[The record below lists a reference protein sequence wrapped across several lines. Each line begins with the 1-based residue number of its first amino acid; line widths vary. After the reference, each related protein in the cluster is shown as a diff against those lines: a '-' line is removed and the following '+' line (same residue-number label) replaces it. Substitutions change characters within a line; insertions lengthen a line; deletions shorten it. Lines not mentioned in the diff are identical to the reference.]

1 MSLPFKYDEPF
12 VLLDFEGRR
21 QLYRRPSRIVE
32 TRNPE
37 QVVSTIEELR
47 GATAAGFIGYES
59 GYALEPRLHHLCHAP
74 ATGDPPLLWFGI
86 FPDGPEP
93 APELPGGNGA
103 WVGAPE
109 PLIAQSRYATHLQT
123 LKEHLLAG
131 DIYQANFTFSA
142 DIRFS
147 GHPLALYAQL
157 QARAR
162 AKWSAIVFTG
172 EHWIISCSPELFFTL
187 EGGKVTTRPMK
198 GTAAPDSDPEVL
210 RNDPKQR
217 AENLMIVD
225 LLRNDLSKIAT
236 PGTVEASQLL
246 LVERYPTV
254 LQMTSTVTAAL
265 TPSLGPVDVIK
276 AMFPCGSVTG
286 VPKISAMQII
296 HEEELGPRGVYTGSI
311 GAMDS
316 NGDAAFNVAIRTLTI
331 RAGSDRALIGLGSG
345 IVADSIAADE
355 WQECLQKGKFIP
367 TGIHFDLIET
377 LKVERGEMPDLSLH
391 LDRLGPSA
399 EYFGFEFDR
408 TGVERLLSD
417 AARTAGDARLRMTLS
432 ADGRVATET
441 APLVDLP
448 LADVA
453 LAPLPVDAYDFR
465 LRHKTTNRAFYDR
478 ARDDSGCAEVVFI
491 DQDGFVTEGS
501 FTNVFV
507 ERDGKFVTPPL
518 ARGLLPGILRRK
530 LLETGEAVEGDL
542 TIKDLSGGFFIGNS
556 VRGLVAATLAGQSVG
571 ETKEVCD

>member
-1 MSLPFKYDEPF
+1 MTGPLQFNEPF

-21 QLYRRPSRIVE
+21 QLYRRPLRIVE

-37 QVVSTIEELR
+37 QVMPALEELR
-47 GATAAGFIGYES
+47 GQTTAGFIGYES
-59 GYALEPRLHHLCHAP
+59 GYALEPRLRELCHWPAP
-74 ATGDPPLLWFGI
+74 SDPPLLWFGH
-86 FPDGPEP
+86 FPHGPEP
-93 APELPGGNGA
+93 APELPDGNGA
-103 WVGAPE
+103 WVGAPQ
-109 PLIAQSRYATHLQT
+109 PCIAQSSYARHLHT
-123 LKEHLLAG
+123 LEEHLLAG
-131 DIYQANFTFSA
+131 DIYQANFTFPA

-147 GHPLALYAQL
+147 GHPLALYTQL
-157 QARAR
+157 QSRAR
-162 AKWSAIVFTG
+162 AKWSAVVFTG

-187 EGGKVTTRPMK
+187 DSGKVTTRPMK
-198 GTAAPDSDPEVL
+198 GTAAPESDPEVL

-225 LLRNDLSKIAT
+225 LLRNDLSKIAV
-236 PGTVEASQLL
+236 PETVEAPQLL
-246 LVERYPTV
+246 HVERYPTV
-254 LQMTSTVTAAL
+254 LQMTSTVVADL
-265 TPSLGPVDVIK
+265 GPSLGPVDVIK

-331 RAGSDRALIGLGSG
+331 RAGADRAVIGLGSG

-367 TGIHFDLIET
+367 SSIHFDLIET
-377 LKVERGEMPDLSLH
+377 MRVERGEIPDLSLH
-391 LDRLGPSA
+391 LDRLGTSA

-408 TGVERLLSD
+408 AGVERLLSD
-417 AARTAGDARLRMTLS
+417 AARTAGNARLRMTLS
-432 ADGRVATET
+432 VGGRVAIET
-441 APLVDLP
+441 APLVALHP
-448 LADVA
+448 AEVA
-453 LAPLPVDAYDFR
+453 LAPLPVDAHDFR
-465 LRHKTTNRAFYDR
+465 LRHKTTDRAFYDR
-478 ARDDSGCAEVVFI
+478 AREGSGCAEVVFV
-491 DQDGFVTEGS
+491 DADGFVTEGS

-507 ERDGKFVTPPL
+507 ERDGKLVTPPL

-530 LLETGEAVEGDL
+530 LLERGEAVEGDL
-542 TIKDLSGGFFIGNS
+542 TVDDLSGGFFIGNS
-556 VRGLVAATLAGQSVG
+556 VRGLIAATLARQSVG